1 MCAPCTLALCCHN
14 KPNPTTLCL
23 PSPSCPFCRSTISR
37 LVVAMPKMNTDEDS
51 GDKFGSPKLRKS
63 RRSHTV
69 SGCEG
74 SSSFMGILG
83 KLGRGSGK
91 KNEPDDLIDKP

>member
-1 MCAPCTLALCCHN
+1 
-14 KPNPTTLCL
+14 
-23 PSPSCPFCRSTISR
+23 
-37 LVVAMPKMNTDEDS
+37 MPKMNKDEDF

-63 RRSHTV
+63 RRSQGF

-83 KLGRGSGK
+83 KLGRASGR
-91 KNEPDDLIDKP
+91 KNEPDNLMDKP